1 MPSQP
6 KMKQQLEK
14 HNSMDFAANDG
25 VDKRDRGENRKMSSI
40 NTALR
45 V

>member
-1 MPSQP
+1 
-6 KMKQQLEK
+6 MKQQLEK
-14 HNSMDFAANDG
+14 HNLMVFAANDA